1 MRPVIFLICQSLWG
15 APGSNVLYL
24 PCLCSFP
31 IPCCYLWLCC
41 YGREYF
47 LSLLNNCLA
56 ARGAHF
62 SLYWWRIS
70 WDVWEMF
77 PVLSSRGEL
86 AGPVPSFDIESYF
99 FFHFLPW
106 NVLRSVICINNSN
119 SSLTLCRSPAFFQ
132 VPFCKHFLGRLQWIS
147 GNYLSWL
154 SDIWGSAV
162 YCITNLLCRLNY
174 L

>member
-1 MRPVIFLICQSLWG
+1 MFVPSAGQLPDPKASSCIPFQPHLSCLQPLTLFYEAEFSLTLAPREVLKFTRHRFSFLGKRRPVIFLPRQSLWG
-15 APGSNVLYL
+15 AVGSSVLYL

-62 SLYWWRIS
+62 SLYRWRIS
-70 WDVWEMF
+70 WDVWELF

-86 AGPVPSFDIESYF
+86 AGPVPSFDIASSF
-99 FFHFLPW
+99 FSTFP
-106 NVLRSVICINNSN
+106 
-119 SSLTLCRSPAFFQ
+119 
-132 VPFCKHFLGRLQWIS
+132 LGMC
-147 GNYLSWL
+147 
-154 SDIWGSAV
+154 WGQ
-162 YCITNLLCRLNY
+162 
-174 L
+174 